1 MAAVHRG
8 AGQGGS
14 LEEATGGRPGA
25 RRDGRTSAVVMA
37 VAALAVVALGLAAWW
52 GVWNGDWV
60 FDDQFAIVGNGPLRR
75 GDWLGGAFDP
85 THTPL
90 ANRPLSCLTLVGD
103 FAIWGPGPFGP
114 HLGNLLLHLATAVLL
129 LCTVRLALL
138 APNLAGCFDARRA
151 TSLATAV
158 VAVWVV
164 HPVGGDTVAYATQR
178 STSLISL
185 FLVVALYATL
195 RAFTAAKP
203 WRWRAVALAALACG
217 MASKEDM
224 VTAPV
229 LVLLFERAFLLP
241 SWGVM
246 RTRLSWYGALAST
259 WIVLAVCLWLGPVN
273 ATVGYDAIPPVTAWE
288 WLMTQAGVILH
299 YLANIVWPADLRT
312 AYDWGIVR
320 DFGRALW
327 PGLVVVSLLA
337 LTVRSWWRPRST
349 VRRELA
355 ANDAAQA
362 VAAGD
367 SMAWGWLGAL
377 IFLMLT
383 PTSSILPIV
392 TELAA
397 ERRVYLPMLAVIVP
411 AVIGGDALLRR
422 AAPRAGWIGTALL
435 AAVVVALAVVAHT
448 RVAAYSNEAAVWTDA
463 YEKRDPQSRTTMTAR
478 ILTNYGLIRKYAGE
492 RDAAF
497 ALFDQAMECED
508 QGEATVVQY
517 ASSLLARDRYDE
529 AVRVTKFLVLKS
541 GTAKA
546 HAMAGIALARAHSAA
561 RAAPDDPRL
570 REALVH
576 LSNAIEGGVAGP
588 EEWSQLAYVWSAQ
601 GRLEEAQQAYR
612 RACNASPKD
621 PEPYLRLAETLVRL
635 DRTLEVRQ
643 VVDAMLG
650 QRPDDVPAR
659 LRFAAILVGG
669 GDREGADALLR
680 QALSMEPDNA
690 EAAAMLR
697 QLRAGTLR

>member
-1 MAAVHRG
+1 
-8 AGQGGS
+8 
-14 LEEATGGRPGA
+14 
-25 RRDGRTSAVVMA
+25 
-37 VAALAVVALGLAAWW
+37 
-52 GVWNGDWV
+52 
-60 FDDQFAIVGNGPLRR
+60 
-75 GDWLGGAFDP
+75 
-85 THTPL
+85 
-90 ANRPLSCLTLVGD
+90 
-103 FAIWGPGPFGP
+103 
-114 HLGNLLLHLATAVLL
+114 
-129 LCTVRLALL
+129 
-138 APNLAGCFDARRA
+138 
-151 TSLATAV
+151 

-241 SWGVM
+241 SWGAM

-377 IFLMLT
+377 FFVMLT
-383 PTSSILPIV
+383 PTS
-392 TELAA
+392 
-397 ERRVYLPMLAVIVP
+397 
-411 AVIGGDALLRR
+411 
-422 AAPRAGWIGTALL
+422 
-435 AAVVVALAVVAHT
+435 
-448 RVAAYSNEAAVWTDA
+448 
-463 YEKRDPQSRTTMTAR
+463 
-478 ILTNYGLIRKYAGE
+478 
-492 RDAAF
+492 
-497 ALFDQAMECED
+497 
-508 QGEATVVQY
+508 
-517 ASSLLARDRYDE
+517 
-529 AVRVTKFLVLKS
+529 
-541 GTAKA
+541 
-546 HAMAGIALARAHSAA
+546 
-561 RAAPDDPRL
+561 
-570 REALVH
+570 
-576 LSNAIEGGVAGP
+576 
-588 EEWSQLAYVWSAQ
+588 
-601 GRLEEAQQAYR
+601 
-612 RACNASPKD
+612 
-621 PEPYLRLAETLVRL
+621 
-635 DRTLEVRQ
+635 
-643 VVDAMLG
+643 
-650 QRPDDVPAR
+650 
-659 LRFAAILVGG
+659 
-669 GDREGADALLR
+669 
-680 QALSMEPDNA
+680 
-690 EAAAMLR
+690 
-697 QLRAGTLR
+697 